1 MQRIFPISSSC
12 DLQKTSNVGFTN
24 LIISTKP
31 VNLPFVTNHGYFIKP
46 GFFLWIGNNRVASFH
61 HKRGWFHDLLL
72 VCLSAGPLY
81 LAVGGPRNS
90 QRIGLDP
97 SWQTGKKKHGN
108 LQQMWQLDATGK
120 PWWQLGVSLRSYQN
134 AYKALRWSCFFRLIW
149 LISSYFFKILEFRLE
164 VEKDYRQRHV
174 FIRKNMLR

>member
-1 MQRIFPISSSC
+1 MQQIFPISSISAIYRKNN
-12 DLQKTSNVGFTN
+12 LGFTN
-24 LIISTKP
+24 LIILTKP
-31 VNLPFVTNHGYFIKP
+31 VKLPFVTNHGYFIKP

-61 HKRGWFHDLLL
+61 NKRGWFHDLLL

-90 QRIGLDP
+90 QRIRLDP
-97 SWQTGKKKHGN
+97 SWQTEKKNTENSSRCGN
-108 LQQMWQLDATGK
+108 LMLTGK

-149 LISSYFFKILEFRLE
+149 LFSSFLQNSGI
-164 VEKDYRQRHV
+164 
-174 FIRKNMLR
+174 